1 MKPALPKVRICP
13 ECEAENSA
21 LAERCWLCYR
31 PLTDESDIILA
42 EFVPDK
48 PPPKSGVRSTTET
61 VFATLTGAVLVLVL
75 IMVIGAARDEPGMA
89 SLVALAA
96 VPAILITLVTMAIRH
111 SAGKKIS
118 WQSTFIAFAGTLT
131 GVLAAFVIAMFLA
144 FLMVIAAIVAFFE
157 ACSQM
162 LGGMN

>member
-31 PLTDESDIILA
+31 PLTEKADVILA

-48 PPPKSGVRSTTET
+48 PQRKTGVRSTTET

-75 IMVIGAARDEPGMA
+75 VMLIGAARDEPGLA
-89 SLVALAA
+89 SLVAVAA
-96 VPAILITLVTMAIRH
+96 VPAFLITLVTVAIRH
-111 SAGKKIS
+111 SAGKKFS
-118 WQSTFIAFAGTLT
+118 WRSTFIAFAGTLT
-131 GVLAAFVIAMFLA
+131 GVLVAFVIAIVLA
-144 FLMVIAAIVAFFE
+144 FLLMIAMIVAFFE
-157 ACSQM
+157 ACAKM
-162 LGGMN
+162 LGGQ